1 MKAEG
6 QTLISYK
13 EELDYKKSVLNG
25 HKQFEK
31 PTHAWKEVAT
41 CMTPNR
47 EDLRNA
53 LMKTKQI
60 VKSI

>member
-1 MKAEG
+1 MSRDKLG
-6 QTLISYK
+6 
-13 EELDYKKSVLNG
+13 YKKSVLNG

-31 PTHAWKEVAT
+31 PTHTWEEVAT

-53 LMKTKQI
+53 LIKPKQR
-60 VKSI
+60 